1 MAGLMRL
8 SLEEIISIVI
18 AVIAFIIVGYI
29 AIKYLGFG
37 FSDIP
42 TE

>member
-1 MAGLMRL
+1 MAGLIRL

-18 AVIAFIIVGYI
+18 AVIAFIIIGYI
-29 AIKYLGFG
+29 TVKYLGFG

-42 TE
+42 TD